1 MILFIRLIGD
11 FRMDYTPELTKALE
25 ELKKLTGLTFQIQA
39 STLEEQTYAFDQI
52 HHLTLA
58 YKEKYNKNHFL
69 KNLLSGQIRS
79 SDLHEQS
86 KHFHIANEAARIL
99 YLVECKTP
107 IDDTIFQILRQLF
120 PVPSHCD
127 LVPMNEY
134 TFAMIQQESP
144 SFSKEEALSTAHMI
158 VDTLNTEALTSVHIS
173 YSKLCHSLSELA
185 QAYQDTSLALKVGC
199 IFYSEHTIFPSDH
212 LGIGRLIYDL
222 PTDICKDFLSEI
234 FGKQVPHSFDDET
247 MQTVNKFFQNNL
259 NIAET
264 SRQLHM
270 HRNTLIYRLEQIEK
284 HTGLDLR
291 KFEDAMTFK
300 IAIMTINYLQTER
313 SL

>member
-1 MILFIRLIGD
+1 
-11 FRMDYTPELTKALE
+11 MDYTPELSKALD
-25 ELKKLTGLTFQIQA
+25 ELKQLTGLTFHIQA
-39 STLEEQTYAFDQI
+39 DTLEDQSYAFDQI

-69 KNLLSGQIRS
+69 KNLLSGQISS
-79 SDLHEQS
+79 SDLS
-86 KHFHIANEAARIL
+86 KLSKRFHIANEASRIL
-99 YLVECKTP
+99 YLIECKTP
-107 IDDTIFQILRQLF
+107 IDDAFSEILRQLF
-120 PVPSHCD
+120 PVPSHCE
-127 LVPMNEY
+127 LIRMNEY
-134 TFAMIQQESP
+134 TLAMIQQEPP
-144 SFSKEEALSTAHMI
+144 SFSKEDALSTAHMI
-158 VDTLNTEALTSVHIS
+158 VDTLNTEALASVHIS
-173 YSKLCHSLSELA
+173 YSKLCHSLSELS

-222 PTDICKDFLSEI
+222 PTDVCKNFLAEI
-234 FGKQVPHSFDDET
+234 FEKQVPHAFDDET